1 MLDMVMCVIGGC
13 LIGAAIG
20 LGVSA
25 LAGAAKRGDCC
36 KGHVH
41 D

>member
-1 MLDMVMCVIGGC
+1 MLDLVACVIGGC

-25 LAGAAKRGDCC
+25 LAGAAKRGGCC
-36 KGHVH
+36 GGHDH